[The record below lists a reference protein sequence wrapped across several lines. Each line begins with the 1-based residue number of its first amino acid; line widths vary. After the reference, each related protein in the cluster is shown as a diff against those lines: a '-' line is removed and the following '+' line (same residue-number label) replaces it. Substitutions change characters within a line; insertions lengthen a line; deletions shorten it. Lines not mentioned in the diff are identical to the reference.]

1 MLIGEDDGEAVFDE
15 AAQRAVDQG
24 TALLDKYPDADEWTV
39 ASGVVAGAV
48 QFWLFS
54 RQPCNDPDC
63 EDCAD
68 INTAERRLAKLIAE
82 IREYAID
89 SDYYHT
95 PHDANVGTA

>member
-1 MLIGEDDGEAVFDE
+1 MLSNDDDGDAVFEE
-15 AAQRAVDQG
+15 AAQRTVDQG
-24 TALLDKYPDADEWTV
+24 NALLDEFPDADDWTL
-39 ASGVVAGAV
+39 ASGILAGAV

-63 EDCAD
+63 EECAD
-68 INTAERRLAKLIAE
+68 INTAERRLAKMMKE
-82 IREYAID
+82 IREYAVD